1 MFTSPPIRITGPHDQ
16 YLLSRFLAAKLNFSI
31 HSICY
36 NMINGSSLCLQ
47 VIPTAKSLYHLYP
60 SDVRYCYDCYTS
72 IWVAMTVLPC
82 HVLVVFLPVILACNK
97 VSVPILIWLD
107 IKHEVPNRHSA
118 LDVDDNDIH
127 LHLPFVKLLL
137 DSSVRSCR
145 WRCVLRWS
153 NWVRV
158 EG

>member
-72 IWVAMTVLPC
+72 RWVAMTVLPC

-107 IKHEVPNRHSA
+107 IKHKVPNRHSA

-137 DSSVRSCR
+137 DDSVRSCR